1 MTGLGYIQYTFN
13 NVFGVIMMS
22 PNFRFLMVRGRA
34 TGKWSFPKGHG
45 ELRETPYECAIR
57 ELEEETGITIGN
69 MRPTIGPVK
78 LKAASYYV
86 FRPSCEM
93 DVKIHDTKEVTEVR
107 WFSLYEIVELSSN
120 IDVSEFLR
128 RHGLVAKP
136 PFYSRTPSRMH
147 ELSQHVEVTSTKKQK
162 QKKHK
167 SFFNQKQLPHF
178 LKGVRHSLSSPHM
191 EKMKSQSHHLIVL
204 IY

>member
-1 MTGLGYIQYTFN
+1 MTISNMGYIQYTFN

-57 ELEEETGITIGN
+57 ELQEETGITIGN

-86 FRPSCEM
+86 FRPSWEM

-107 WFSLYEIVELSSN
+107 WFSLDEITTLSSN

-136 PFYSRTPSRMH
+136 PLYARTPSRMPRI
-147 ELSQHVEVTSTKKQK
+147 VTAC
-162 QKKHK
+162 
-167 SFFNQKQLPHF
+167 
-178 LKGVRHSLSSPHM
+178 
-191 EKMKSQSHHLIVL
+191 
-204 IY
+204 